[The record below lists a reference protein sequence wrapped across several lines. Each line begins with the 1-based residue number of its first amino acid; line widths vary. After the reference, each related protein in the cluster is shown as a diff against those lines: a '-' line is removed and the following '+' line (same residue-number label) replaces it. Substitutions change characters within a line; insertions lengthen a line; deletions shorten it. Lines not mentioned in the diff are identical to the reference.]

1 MLFIEKKTPKPTIIV
16 MQITIP
22 TGWADI
28 SIEQFTQIYNLKKE
42 DDIIDYMLDLI
53 GVCCK
58 LSHPQVMRLD
68 LKTINTIYSKLD
80 WINEIPS
87 GKIESRIEIDKVLY
101 ISDLAIEKITADQ
114 YINIK
119 NAITAGPL
127 GNIHNIM
134 ATLYIPYKKKFNE
147 VPINEV
153 ADKFYTDMPISF
165 AYPVAVFFCSLL
177 NDSMRD
183 IEASLELKVKQ
194 SIETAMMEMRKN

>member
-1 MLFIEKKTPKPTIIV
+1 MPFFEKKRPITTIIV

-22 TGWADI
+22 TSWADI

-42 DDIIDYMLDLI
+42 EDIIDYMLDLI

-58 LSHPQVMRLD
+58 LSHAEVMRLD

-80 WINEIPS
+80 WINQMPS

-127 GNIHNIM
+127 GNVHNIM

-153 ADKFYTDMPISF
+153 ADKFYADMPISF
-165 AYPVAVFFCSLL
+165 AYPVAVFFCNLL